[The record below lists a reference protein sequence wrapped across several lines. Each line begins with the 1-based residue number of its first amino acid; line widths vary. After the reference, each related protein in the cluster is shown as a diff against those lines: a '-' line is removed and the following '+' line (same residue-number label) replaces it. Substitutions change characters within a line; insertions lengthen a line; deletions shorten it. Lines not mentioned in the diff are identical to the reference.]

1 VNESITPPTRW
12 DETPLWLATQRIG
25 RPLWHYDTVP
35 STMPLAHEL
44 AAQGASD
51 GTAIIAEEQ
60 TAGRGR
66 RGRAW
71 QAPRGT
77 ALLCSLVCRP
87 PLPPERLFLLVAA
100 IGVGLCEGVERATG
114 LRPQVKWPNDLL
126 LDGRKLAGVLC
137 ESRLG
142 GAGLQHAVVGF
153 GLNINLQAA
162 ELPELPPG
170 ALPPTS
176 LAIAHGAALSYLAT
190 ITTLFAALDESYD
203 LLWAGQEEEIR
214 ARWEARLAGRG
225 EMIRVVT
232 DNGERT
238 GRFVGVGADGALLLD
253 TATGREALIVGD
265 VVLGPR
271 PLASPTPDDTKI

>member
-1 VNESITPPTRW
+1 MSTFEPTRW
-12 DETPLWLATQRIG
+12 DTTQLPLSTRRIG
-25 RPLWHYDTVP
+25 RPLWHYETVA
-35 STMPLAHEL
+35 STMPLAHDL
-44 AAQGASD
+44 AAQGAPD
-51 GTAIIAEEQ
+51 GTAIVAEEQ

-71 QAPRGT
+71 QAPSGS
-77 ALLCSLVCRP
+77 ALLCSLICRP

-114 LRPQVKWPNDLL
+114 LRTQIKWPNDLL

-142 GAGLQHAVVGF
+142 GAGLHHAVVGF
-153 GLNINLQAA
+153 GLNINLRAA
-162 ELPELPPG
+162 DLPAVPPG

-176 LAIAHGAALSYLAT
+176 LAIAQGAALPHLAT
-190 ITTLFAALDESYD
+190 VATLFAALDDVYD
-203 LLWAGQEEEIR
+203 LLWTGQGEAIR

-225 EMIRVVT
+225 EMVRVIT
-232 DNGERT
+232 DNGART
-238 GRFVGVGADGALLLD
+238 GRFVGVGPDGALLLD
-253 TATGREALIVGD
+253 TAAGRAELLVGD

-271 PLASPTPDDTKI
+271 PLAPPSPDDAII

>member
-1 VNESITPPTRW
+1 MSLPAPIRW
-12 DETPLWLATQRIG
+12 DETLLQLTTRRIG
-25 RPLWHYDTVP
+25 RPLWHYERVT

-44 AAQGASD
+44 AAQGTPD

-71 QAPRGT
+71 QAPPGS
-77 ALLCSLVCRP
+77 ALLCSLICRP

-100 IGVGLCEGVERATG
+100 IGMGLCEGVERATG

-137 ESRLG
+137 ESRLDG
-142 GAGLQHAVVGF
+142 VGLQYAVVGF
-153 GLNINLQAA
+153 GLNINLQTA
-162 ELPELPPG
+162 ELPDVPPG

-176 LAIAHGAALSYLAT
+176 LAIAQGAAIPHLPT
-190 ITTLFAALDESYD
+190 IAAIFAALDDAYD
-203 LLWAGQEEEIR
+203 LLWAGREEEIH

-225 EMIRVVT
+225 EMVRVVT
-232 DNGERT
+232 DTGARA

-253 TATGREALIVGD
+253 TAVGQERILAGD
-265 VVLGPR
+265 VALGPR
-271 PLASPTPDDTKI
+271 PLAPPLSEDTKF